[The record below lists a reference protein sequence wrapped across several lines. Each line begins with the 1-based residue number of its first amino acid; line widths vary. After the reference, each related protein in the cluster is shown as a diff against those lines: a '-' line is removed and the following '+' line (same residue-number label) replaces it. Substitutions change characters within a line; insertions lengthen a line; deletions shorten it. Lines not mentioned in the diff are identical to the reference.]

1 MREKALYSPRQR
13 GGLTGDKLLML
24 FKLVNE
30 LTGYEDRFAN
40 VTVRRLGYWRAL
52 FHADAPPVP
61 PLGDELP
68 GPLIDPSV
76 RHLRALLTGLLKTGR
91 NNDGQYV
98 VERIFYVCII
108 IPDIHQQSS
117 F

>member
-1 MREKALYSPRQR
+1 
-13 GGLTGDKLLML
+13 ML

-30 LTGYEDRFAN
+30 LTGYEDLFAN
-40 VTVRRLGYWRAL
+40 VTVGSLEYWRAL
-52 FHADAPPVP
+52 FYADAPPVP

-68 GPLIDPSV
+68 GLLINPSV

-91 NNDGQYV
+91 HNDGQYV

-108 IPDIHQQSS
+108 IPDLNQQSS